1 MIISLTQ
8 NNPKQPKTTYR
19 LNWVIFS
26 SMDKDTLIAASN
38 ILTPVSV
45 GFAVMNPVTYLTIL
59 SISTSIILNGILIYK
74 NLNKK
79 EKN

>member
-1 MIISLTQ
+1 
-8 NNPKQPKTTYR
+8 
-19 LNWVIFS
+19 
-26 SMDKDTLIAASN
+26 MDKDTLIAASN

-45 GFAVMNPVTYLTIL
+45 GIAVMNPVTYLTIL

-79 EKN
+79 EKK